1 MREKLKSIAPYGI
14 LLFLLYLAIKYVDV
28 LMKFVGGAIKIASP
42 LIIGIAMAYVFNIL
56 MSFYEGKLLKRIKK
70 GKRVMAIILTLVTL
84 LLIIALLL
92 GMILPQVQQAITR
105 LVVQIPDLY
114 DGLLTWAQ
122 KYQDTEIYRYVMQE
136 LIKEPVNENQLSQM
150 LMQGLEWLKG
160 GAASN
165 AMSAIGV
172 VGYTLGKTISIFMA
186 LIFALYILSSK
197 EKIFQNIELLAS
209 RLIRPRVKS
218 NLEHVIK
225 VVDTSFHS
233 FIVGQCT
240 EAVILG
246 VLCTLGMLIFRFP
259 YAVMIGV
266 VVGVTAIIPVFGA
279 YIGMIFGFLMI
290 FTESPLRAIGFFIYL
305 QILQQIENQFIYPRV
320 VGKSIG
326 LPGIWVFAS
335 VILGSGLFG
344 VSGILYFIPLT
355 AAAYQLV
362 REWIAR
368 TPKRKDE

>member
-84 LLIIALLL
+84 LLMIALLL

-136 LIKEPVNENQLSQM
+136 WIKEPVNENQLSQM

-225 VVDTSFHS
+225 VVDASFHS

-240 EAVILG
+240 EAVI
-246 VLCTLGMLIFRFP
+246 P

>member
-1 MREKLKSIAPYGI
+1 MREKLRSIAPYGI

-70 GKRVMAIILTLVTL
+70 GKRVMSIILTLVTL

-136 LIKEPVNENQLSQM
+136 WIKEPVNENQLSQM

-160 GAASN
+160 G
-165 AMSAIGV
+165 AIGV

-225 VVDTSFHS
+225 VVDASFHS